1 MKIKLNTETLY
12 TCNGVRLMPGI
23 NVVPDE
29 KGEAMLGVKAF
40 KHRVDQGIIEV
51 LSSKRVTAK
60 DVAEMYDAK
69 ELERLADEGTKAV
82 KESAIKRL
90 DELQQLPETEG

>member
-23 NVVPDE
+23 NVVSDE
-29 KGEAMLGVKAF
+29 EGERMQKVKAF
-40 KHRVDQGIIEV
+40 KHRMDKGIIEV

-69 ELERLADEGTKAV
+69 ELERLANEGTKAV
-82 KESAIKRL
+82 KEAAAQRIA
-90 DELQQLPETEG
+90 ELQELPDTEG